1 MTASG
6 SAHER
11 PSPSSR
17 WAQPVPRRTDE
28 NLKLVHRKIDRNL
41 KSGGPLVDNTPRVDP
56 RSDRPILP
64 GAPTLMARLVQL
76 AGARAG
82 VDVAGGAAP
91 APAEAS
97 PRTVVAGAAA
107 GAPDD
112 EDDFLARAREERM
125 AKQWEDV
132 TARLCRDFAPG
143 GGAEV
148 EAVLEHIAH
157 QRRVLD
163 SATVRDY
170 LPVLVE
176 RAVRRLLDP
185 NEAARG

>member
-1 MTASG
+1 VTASG

-64 GAPTLMARLVQL
+64 GAPSLMARVVQL
-76 AGARAG
+76 AVAG
-82 VDVAGGAAP
+82 VAASAP
-91 APAEAS
+91 APAETP
-97 PRTVVAGAAA
+97 PRAAVGEATAGAS
-107 GAPDD
+107 DD

-143 GGAEV
+143 GGADV
-148 EAVLEHIAH
+148 EAVLEHIAY

>member
-1 MTASG
+1 VTASG
-6 SAHER
+6 SAYER
-11 PSPSSR
+11 PSPLSP
-17 WAQPVPRRTDE
+17 WAQPAPRRTDE

-41 KSGGPLVDNTPRVDP
+41 KAGGPLVDNTPRVDP
-56 RSDRPILP
+56 RSDRLTLP
-64 GAPTLMARLVQL
+64 GAPSLMARVVQL
-76 AGARAG
+76 AGA
-82 VDVAGGAAP
+82 GAAP
-91 APAEAS
+91 TEAS
-97 PRTVVAGAAA
+97 PRAAVGGAPA

-112 EDDFLARAREERM
+112 EDDFLARAHEERM

-143 GGAEV
+143 GGADVEV
-148 EAVLEHIAH
+148 VLEHIAH